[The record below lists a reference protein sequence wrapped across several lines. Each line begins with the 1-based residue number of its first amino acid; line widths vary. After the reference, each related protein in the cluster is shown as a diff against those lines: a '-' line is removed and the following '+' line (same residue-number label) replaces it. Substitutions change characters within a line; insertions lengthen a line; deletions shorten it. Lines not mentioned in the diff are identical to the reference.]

1 MINNCIQIPMID
13 NFFCHY
19 QYTIQVLIAIGTI
32 GSVIT
37 SLILA
42 RLQYGIKT
50 KGTISIKIFLP
61 KLGYINPGIR
71 IDGKNIKEENL
82 YMVANIVNIGNVK
95 VKIDGNVFYMKIPFL
110 NLAIT
115 KLPFTLEHTLHK
127 FPCWIEPGES
137 KTFTAKYDEKNLSFA
152 IPSLENWFY
161 RFLLQ
166 ISLTGLL
173 QIKIFT
179 YTSNGQVLRLR
190 ISKYFNKKL
199 RDIILQKK

>member
-1 MINNCIQIPMID
+1 MID

-82 YMVANIVNIGNVK
+82 YMVANIDNIGNVK

-152 IPSLENWFY
+152 IPSLEKILPNVFDIHLSNLPSAHLSIDFRQCY
-161 RFLLQ
+161 AQSKALTNQ
-166 ISLTGLL
+166 IFFPESV
-173 QIKIFT
+173 I
-179 YTSNGQVLRLR
+179 
-190 ISKYFNKKL
+190 ISKCSK
-199 RDIILQKK
+199 